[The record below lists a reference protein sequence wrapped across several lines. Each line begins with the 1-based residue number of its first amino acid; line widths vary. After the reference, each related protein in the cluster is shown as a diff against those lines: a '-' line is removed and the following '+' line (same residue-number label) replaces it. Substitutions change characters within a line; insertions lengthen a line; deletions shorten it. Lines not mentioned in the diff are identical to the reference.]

1 MSHSTSCRICSSHR
15 GRRCP
20 SFLSSHEC
28 DKTNKQAP
36 SPRSKPA
43 TNVLL
48 KRPYLHAAGASLHR
62 PKYSIKRFNL
72 HVAFALHVMGV
83 EFRPSSS
90 SHAYDKQVAPPARS
104 TGHQLSTPSTA
115 LFMVHA
121 RKARMGID
129 ALYVL
134 SWHHGT
140 GTYSSLFSSKGFTKI
155 YLNCFI
161 LEPICYYIY
170 TYGYIVNMGAS

>member
-1 MSHSTSCRICSSHR
+1 MSVLSWDAWQAQLAPRSTNQSTHLNDAIFMSHSTSCRICSSHR
-15 GRRCP
+15 
-20 SFLSSHEC
+20 
-28 DKTNKQAP
+28 
-36 SPRSKPA
+36 
-43 TNVLL
+43 
-48 KRPYLHAAGASLHR
+48 PYLHAAGASLRR

-170 TYGYIVNMGAS
+170 TYGYIVNMGASWSMES